1 VKNPGNLTTIQD
13 SKGQNLPQLPTQYRV
28 FRPNFLVTRIG
39 ETALQLGIFA
49 MMTEMGMFPEPFK
62 GVVLAP
68 EGEVANE
75 TLLGYFKP
83 WIEIARKADPLE
95 LPSFNASDIRFPDGN
110 ILHEDRAAVALF
122 KLWEDEGRGPLL
134 SLTKEH
140 RKKGEKALKKL
151 GLPGDAWF
159 VALHVRDQRFFENDV
174 SIDDSAND
182 FRNAEIESFYKGIE
196 TITNAGG
203 WIVRLGHP
211 QMPPLPTM
219 PQVIDYAHSDD
230 RSDWLDIYLMAAA
243 RFFLG
248 TTSGPWIVADL
259 FGVPV
264 AQTNNTPFSERPFSK
279 RDIYISK
286 LHLDGL
292 DKPIS
297 FDEAMRPPYRNRY
310 SDVGPIRDNTAD
322 EINGLVIEMLD
333 ELNGRLSL
341 TKEDEARQAQITALS
356 EEFERNGVSSR
367 MGRTF
372 LKGWESLLPNGNY

>member
-1 VKNPGNLTTIQD
+1 M
-13 SKGQNLPQLPTQYRV
+13 PQSPTQYRV

-49 MMTEMGMFPEPFK
+49 MMNEMGMFSEPFK

-95 LPSFNASDIRFPDGN
+95 LPSFNASDVRFPDGN
-110 ILHEDRAAVALF
+110 ILHEDRAAVAIF

-140 RKKGEKALKKL
+140 RKKGEQALKKL
-151 GLPGDAWF
+151 GLPSDAWF
-159 VALHVRDQRFFENDV
+159 VGLHVRDQGFFDN
-174 SIDDSAND
+174 DDSTND
-182 FRNAEIESFYKGIE
+182 FRNADIENFYKAIE
-196 TITNAGG
+196 TITDAGG
-203 WIVRLGHP
+203 WVVRLGHP
-211 QMPPLPTM
+211 KMQPLPPSM
-219 PQVIDYAHSDD
+219 PQVIDYAQSKE

-292 DKPIS
+292 DKPIP
-297 FDEAMRPPYRNRY
+297 FNEAMRPPYRNRY
-310 SDVGPIRDNTAD
+310 NDVGPIRDNTSD
-322 EINGLVIEMLD
+322 EINELVIEMLD
-333 ELNGRLSL
+333 QLEGRLELS
-341 TKEDEARQAQITALS
+341 KEDDERQAKIIALS

-367 MGRTF
+367 MGRMF
-372 LKGWESLLPNGNY
+372 LKNWEKLLPNG